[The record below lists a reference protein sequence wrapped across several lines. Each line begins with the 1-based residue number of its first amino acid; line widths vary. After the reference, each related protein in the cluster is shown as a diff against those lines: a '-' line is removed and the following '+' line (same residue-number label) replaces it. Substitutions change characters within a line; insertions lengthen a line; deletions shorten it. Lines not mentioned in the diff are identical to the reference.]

1 MINLVYE
8 IENFIIRINDRP
20 ICEFKNPPVES
31 HDFDDNIKKAV
42 ISDDNQSLT
51 CNSPSYFKNQNTK

>member
-1 MINLVYE
+1 MQSNYHIDHMINPVYE

-31 HDFDDNIKKAV
+31 HKFGGNV
-42 ISDDNQSLT
+42 
-51 CNSPSYFKNQNTK
+51 KNVVTSHFRW